1 MVVGSFA
8 WWPSVQATLRGG
20 NCGKPSWSRIGR
32 SAFSGREGLLISTEQ
47 NKEIS
52 LSLIEA
58 LNARDLSLWSRHL
71 AEDYA
76 AEHPGVSVLLDKN
89 RSIAYHQ
96 RFVTAFPDIRFEVLG
111 VLAEGDRVL
120 VQWLGSGTHTE
131 RLATITGR
139 TIPPTRRRVRVPG
152 AMLTEV
158 REGRIARCW
167 FYWDQLALLAQLGLT
182 EQPGLFLSAEGF

>member
-1 MVVGSFA
+1 MSM
-8 WWPSVQATLRGG
+8 
-20 NCGKPSWSRIGR
+20 
-32 SAFSGREGLLISTEQ
+32 EQ

-58 LNARDLSLWSRHL
+58 LNVRDLSLWSRHL
-71 AEDYA
+71 SDDYA
-76 AEHPGVSVLLDKN
+76 AERPGVSVLLDKS

-120 VQWLGSGTHTE
+120 VQWTASGTHAE
-131 RLATITGR
+131 RLATVTGQ
-139 TIPPTRRRVRVPG
+139 TIPPTRRRATVSG

-158 REGRIARCW
+158 RDSKVVRGW
-167 FYWDQLALLAQLGLT
+167 FYWDQLALLAQLGIT